1 MTWSVNICRKSGS
14 HACQSE
20 VSAEL
25 LGFPKSGDLGYYNFS
40 EYLRWSNW
48 MGIIVGTMLGIY
60 LCPNRLVA
68 DDELKASIEIDL
80 QPLRAEASAPV
91 VTALAASRD
100 GKYIAAAGDDHAIRL
115 IDAQTQIV
123 LRTWPAHSDWI
134 QSLVFS
140 GDSRELFS
148 GSDDGR
154 VLKWDNEHQTHPI
167 ELVRMPFAVRSL
179 SLSTQRQLLAIAGFG
194 NVIGVWDLQAGM
206 WKHRFVCDCGDER
219 CIRFCPAGDR
229 LLCGGRDGHLRVWQ
243 TETGDQLEHVALHSG
258 RIHTAA
264 FSMDG
269 SIVTSVGEDR
279 RIVRYDLIKK
289 QKILELELEGSKLR
303 SMCLIN
309 EYLVAAAG
317 SDNSIRIFD
326 LLANVELGKL
336 VGHSGSVAVM
346 CTCGEQLVSGAFDT
360 TVRIWNIEAALKQ
373 QNQITKPVGLA
384 PLNPDVRLEIR

>member
-1 MTWSVNICRKSGS
+1 M
-14 HACQSE
+14 
-20 VSAEL
+20 
-25 LGFPKSGDLGYYNFS
+25 
-40 EYLRWSNW
+40 
-48 MGIIVGTMLGIY
+48 IVGTALGVY
-60 LCPNRLVA
+60 LCQNCLVA
-68 DDELKASIEIDL
+68 DDNLRASIEVEL
-80 QPLRAEASAPV
+80 QALDSETSAPV

-115 IDAQTQIV
+115 IDAQTQIT
-123 LRTWPAHSDWI
+123 LRKWKAHSDWI

-154 VLKWDNEHQTHPI
+154 VLKWDNEHQTNPI
-167 ELVRMPFAVRSL
+167 EVVRMPFAVRSL

-194 NVIGVWDLQAGM
+194 NIIGIWDLKAGR
-206 WKHRFVCDCGDER
+206 WKHRFACASGDQR
-219 CIRFCPAGDR
+219 CVRFSPAGDR
-229 LLCGGRDGHLRVWQ
+229 LLCGGRDGHLEVWQ
-243 TETGDQLEHVALHSG
+243 TETGEEIEQVALHAG

-279 RIVRYDLIKK
+279 RIVRYDLAKK
-289 QKILELELEGSKLR
+289 QKILDLELQGSKLR
-303 SMCLIN
+303 SLCLIN
-309 EYLVAAAG
+309 EHLVAAAG

-360 TVRIWNIEAALKQ
+360 TLRIWNIEAAIKQ
-373 QNQITKPVGLA
+373 QNQITKPVGIA
-384 PLNPDVRLEIR
+384 PLKTDLRMEIR